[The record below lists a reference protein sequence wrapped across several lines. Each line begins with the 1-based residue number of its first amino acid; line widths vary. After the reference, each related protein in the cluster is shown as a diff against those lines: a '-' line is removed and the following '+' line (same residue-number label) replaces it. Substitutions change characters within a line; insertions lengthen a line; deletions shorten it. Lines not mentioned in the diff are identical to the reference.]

1 MIKNKKLRI
10 AIASV
15 IMALI
20 YPLIF
25 MFLFA
30 MEAASGD
37 STDAAGRGFVALGI
51 YIEGFMVSVVYFI
64 ISIIFS
70 RIFLR
75 TLLPPFIALLLL
87 LLGYG
92 ISLIPDYIDTL
103 PSEYTEYYEDGKVK
117 QVGKK
122 EHSYDTWVG
131 WVKSYRR
138 DGTIWKEE
146 KFPSIKSDNHLIYA
160 KYYYEDGTL

>member
-1 MIKNKKLRI
+1 MIKNKKFRI

-87 LLGYG
+87 
-92 ISLIPDYIDTL
+92 SFQTTTL
-103 PSEYTEYYEDGKVK
+103 VEC
-117 QVGKK
+117 
-122 EHSYDTWVG
+122 
-131 WVKSYRR
+131 
-138 DGTIWKEE
+138 
-146 KFPSIKSDNHLIYA
+146 
-160 KYYYEDGTL
+160 

>member
-37 STDAAGRGFVALGI
+37 STDAAGRGL
-51 YIEGFMVSVVYFI
+51 
-64 ISIIFS
+64 
-70 RIFLR
+70 
-75 TLLPPFIALLLL
+75 
-87 LLGYG
+87 
-92 ISLIPDYIDTL
+92 
-103 PSEYTEYYEDGKVK
+103 
-117 QVGKK
+117 
-122 EHSYDTWVG
+122 
-131 WVKSYRR
+131 
-138 DGTIWKEE
+138 
-146 KFPSIKSDNHLIYA
+146 
-160 KYYYEDGTL
+160 

>member
-37 STDAAGRGFVALGI
+37 STDAAGRGDVVLGI

-70 RIFLR
+70 RFSYELY
-75 TLLPPFIALLLL
+75 F
-87 LLGYG
+87 
-92 ISLIPDYIDTL
+92 L
-103 PSEYTEYYEDGKVK
+103 PSLLYYFYYWDMGYLLYLITLILF
-117 QVGKK
+117 QV
-122 EHSYDTWVG
+122 STQ
-131 WVKSYRR
+131 
-138 DGTIWKEE
+138 
-146 KFPSIKSDNHLIYA
+146 SIMKMVR
-160 KYYYEDGTL
+160 